1 MVSVL
6 VLLYLEI
13 KELIVD
19 SNVDKELISSIRS
32 QKIPVTIED
41 SFLTDNYNDI
51 YSNIDD
57 DRIIKSIYDYG
68 LSIPVN
74 DVENDEYLG
83 EINVDNIENA
93 AKLMFEKYPKYFANI
108 LKEEEDVDTSDIWFQ
123 LVVMQEVVYG

>member
-1 MVSVL
+1 MLCGAIEGGSNYWYFLPNLEEVKNKTIDMKNYPL
-6 VLLYLEI
+6 V
-13 KELIVD
+13 
-19 SNVDKELISSIRS
+19 
-32 QKIPVTIED
+32 
-41 SFLTDNYNDI
+41 
-51 YSNIDD
+51 